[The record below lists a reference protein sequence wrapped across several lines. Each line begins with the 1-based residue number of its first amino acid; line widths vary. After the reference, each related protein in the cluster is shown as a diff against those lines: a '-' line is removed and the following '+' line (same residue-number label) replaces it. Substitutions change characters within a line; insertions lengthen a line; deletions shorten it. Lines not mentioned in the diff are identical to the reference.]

1 MNNST
6 TNERNKQETQY
17 LLGIPGMKEK
27 LIEGSKTPIEEC
39 EDVDNINW
47 EEIEKETGNQDNR
60 T

>member
-6 TNERNKQETQY
+6 TNERSKQETQY

-27 LIEGSKTPIEEC
+27 LIEGSRTPIEEC

-47 EEIEKETGNQDNR
+47 EEIEKEANKD
-60 T
+60 

>member
-1 MNNST
+1 MKKDNKSNS
-6 TNERNKQETQY
+6 KKETQH

-47 EEIEKETGNQDNR
+47 EEIEKEANR
-60 T
+60 QNKHK